1 MSSLPLEIIC
11 RAPVSHPVTLHAA
24 RHSSVT
30 AMRDAGVPDHDVA
43 ACHGHDEVVMRRS
56 HSHASQDGLAA
67 AGQTLADV
75 LGGTAAPM
83 A

>member
-1 MSSLPLEIIC
+1 
-11 RAPVSHPVTLHAA
+11 
-24 RHSSVT
+24 
-30 AMRDAGVPDHDVA
+30 MRDADVPDHDVA
-43 ACHGHDEVVMRRS
+43 AWHGHDQVVIRRTY
-56 HSHASQDGLAA
+56 SHAGQDGLAA

>member
-1 MSSLPLEIIC
+1 MSSLPLEIMC
-11 RAPVSHPVTLHAA
+11 RAPVSDPVTLHAA
-24 RHSSVT
+24 RRSSVT

-56 HSHASQDGLAA
+56 HSHAGQDGLAA

>member
-1 MSSLPLEIIC
+1 MRHAVPWLSIHVVRELRSIWVAFSAPTAPRTSL
-11 RAPVSHPVTLHAA
+11 SQ
-24 RHSSVT
+24 
-30 AMRDAGVPDHDVA
+30 AG
-43 ACHGHDEVVMRRS
+43 
-56 HSHASQDGLAA
+56 QDGLAA

>member
-1 MSSLPLEIIC
+1 
-11 RAPVSHPVTLHAA
+11 
-24 RHSSVT
+24 
-30 AMRDAGVPDHDVA
+30 MRDAGVPDHDVA
-43 ACHGHDEVVMRRS
+43 AWHGHDEVVMRRTYS
-56 HSHASQDGLAA
+56 QAGQDGLAA

>member
-1 MSSLPLEIIC
+1 
-11 RAPVSHPVTLHAA
+11 
-24 RHSSVT
+24 
-30 AMRDAGVPDHDVA
+30 MRDAGVPDHDVA
-43 ACHGHDEVVMRRS
+43 CHGHDEVVMRRT

-67 AGQTLADV
+67 ARQTLADV